1 MRSHLQKHRSHAYRS
16 QNARCIYCAAA
27 TWDKDPAEF
36 MARYSLTLK
45 QAKRF
50 QCTAEHLRAKCDG
63 GDNGRSNIAAAC
75 LTCNQRR
82 HLLKPA
88 PAPELYKQM
97 ARAAVAR
104 GQWHRRWAFK
114 AGILNA
120 GASG

>member
-1 MRSHLQKHRSHAYRS
+1 MRSPLQRHRSHAYS
-16 QNARCIYCAAA
+16 TQKTRCIYCTAA
-27 TWDKDPAEF
+27 TWDKDPAKF
-36 MARYSLTLK
+36 MARYGLTLK

-50 QCTAEHLRAKCDG
+50 QCTAEHLSAKCDG
-63 GDNGRSNIAAAC
+63 GGDYRSNIAAAC

-88 PAPELYKQM
+88 PDPERYKQM

-114 AGILNA
+114 AGVLA
-120 GASG
+120 ASTSG